1 MSRDPST
8 PPDQPEGEPA
18 GETSDDAANTEAQ
31 PWLSDAERRSLSK
44 RTPESAIV
52 FALAFTGLV
61 AAFMMTLVTPLLPE
75 LPHLLNVSSADAMWV
90 VTATLLAAAVFT
102 PIGGSLGDLYGKRRM
117 ILILLASLVLGSVIA
132 AFSSTLIPLV
142 IGRAMQGAG
151 LGVIALGISVL
162 RDVLHRDR
170 LGKAVALVSATL
182 GIGGAVG
189 LPISAVI
196 SQYLDWHMLFWVSGL
211 LGTIGFVLVYVF
223 VPVSTLR
230 TGGRFDFIGAL
241 GLALALSGVLLAVTK
256 GNEWGWASPLTLGV
270 GIAGLAI
277 LLLWVL
283 YELRVPHP
291 LIDIRVAMRR
301 TVLLT
306 NLASV
311 MVGFAFFSSAVALPM
326 LLETPTGTGVGLG
339 QTMLIASLCL
349 MPSGLIM
356 WALSGTA
363 AKLIAARGARVSLL
377 LGITI
382 IAIGYALAIG
392 LMTEIWHAVMVAT
405 AVGFGVGFAYA
416 AMPTLIMG
424 AVPASETAAS
434 NGLNSVMR
442 TLGSTAASAV
452 IGLVLATNLV
462 TVGDLTTPSAQG
474 FQLSFAISA
483 GAGVLG
489 VIFTL
494 LIPRRQKHYAAAA
507 LPD

>member
-1 MSRDPST
+1 MTRDAFPAAPGDSESLE
-8 PPDQPEGEPA
+8 PKSLEPDA
-18 GETSDDAANTEAQ
+18 GGQ
-31 PWLSDAERRSLSK
+31 PWLSEAERRALSK
-44 RTPESAIV
+44 RTPDSAIV
-52 FALAFTGLV
+52 FALAFTGIV
-61 AAFMMTLVTPLLPE
+61 VSFMMTLVTPLLPE
-75 LPHLLNVSSADAMWV
+75 LPHLLHVSTPDAMWV
-90 VTATLLAAAVFT
+90 VTATLLSAAIIT
-102 PIGGSLGDLYGKRRM
+102 PIGGSLGDLYGKRR
-117 ILILLASLVLGSVIA
+117 ILLILLAAVVLGSVIA

-142 IGRAMQGAG
+142 IGRVLQGAG
-151 LGVIALGISVL
+151 LGAIPLGISIL

-189 LPISAVI
+189 LPVSAVI
-196 SQYLDWHMLFWVSGL
+196 AQYLDWHMLFWLSGVL
-211 LGTIGFVLVYVF
+211 AAAGFVLVYTL

-230 TGGRFDFIGAL
+230 TGGRFDAPGAI
-241 GLALALSGVLLAVTK
+241 GLALALSGILLAVTK
-256 GNEWGWASPLTLGV
+256 GNEWGWLSPLTLGF
-270 GIAGLAI
+270 GIAGVAI
-277 LLLWVL
+277 LAVWVL
-283 YELRVPHP
+283 YQLRTRHP
-291 LIDIRVAMRR
+291 LIDIRVATRR

-339 QTMLIASLCL
+339 QSMLVASLCL
-349 MPSGLIM
+349 MPSGLVM
-356 WALSGTA
+356 WAMSGTA
-363 AKLIAARGARVSLL
+363 ARLTAARGARVSLL

-382 IAIGYALAIG
+382 IAVAYALALL
-392 LMTEIWHAVMVAT
+392 LMTEVWHTLLVAT

-424 AVPASETAAS
+424 AVPSSETAAS

-462 TVGDLTTPSAQG
+462 TVGDLTTPSTLG

-483 GAGVLG
+483 AAGVLG
-489 VIFTL
+489 IVLTL
-494 LIPRRQKHYAAAA
+494 FIPRRTAQYGAAA
-507 LPD
+507 LPE